1 MGAALEVGR
10 LRQCALLV
18 ALGLLLP
25 SAAFAVE
32 PEIHTADV
40 DRFYRLYEEAGGR
53 PTAETLQRDYI
64 DKGSPGLVHF
74 ARARNVTGARIAGQL
89 EQKPAVYQD
98 ARACAAHLPQAK
110 ARAGEALR
118 ELGELYPQARFPPVY
133 VVVGRGRPVGMGD
146 SEGVYIGLES
156 FCAWTTPDPDPEDR
170 LVRLIVHEY
179 VHVQQM
185 EERPDDTVLHASLIE
200 GAAEFL
206 CELLTGAPSYR
217 HLIVATRGREREI
230 ETEFVKDEDQLAQ
243 GSRWLYN
250 GAGDGDRPG
259 DLGYWVGYRIV
270 TAYWTAA
277 SDKRAAIRDILEMR
291 DAKTFLAR
299 SGWTP
304 GWTSGAAAGG
314 PADGSR

>member
-1 MGAALEVGR
+1 MSEMRNLRKIAVFAAL
-10 LRQCALLV
+10 ALF
-18 ALGLLLP
+18 LP
-25 SAAFAVE
+25 SMAAAAE
-32 PEIHTADV
+32 PEIHTEDV
-40 DRFYRLYEEAGGR
+40 DRFYRLYAEAGGR
-53 PTAETLQRDYI
+53 PTAESLQRDYI
-64 DKGSPGLVHF
+64 DKGSAGLVHF
-74 ARARNVTGARIAGQL
+74 ARARNVTGARIAAQI

-98 ARACAAHLPQAK
+98 ARACAAHLPRAK

-146 SEGVYIGLES
+146 GEGVYIGLEA

-185 EERPDDTVLHASLIE
+185 EERPDDTVLHAALIE

-217 HLIVATRGREREI
+217 HLIVAARGREREI

-250 GAGDGDRPG
+250 GAGDADRPG

-270 TAYWTAA
+270 KAYWTSA
-277 SDKRAAIRDILEMR
+277 SDKRAAIRDIIEMR

-304 GWTSGAAAGG
+304 GWATGDGPRS